1 MSKQLVNR
9 EELGKQLQS
18 QVQRID
24 DKTYCVKSLTSN
36 KIYEI
41 VTTGLG
47 FVCLCPDHMFRG
59 IKCKH
64 IIATELSL
72 KIREEVKKKIIE
84 PIMNIGKCIFCK
96 SAQIVKDGLR
106 HNKYGDIQ
114 KFNCKDCKKYFT
126 INIGFERMKH
136 NPQGITTAMQLYFS
150 GESLRNTAK
159 SLELLG
165 VNVSHQTI
173 YNWIEKYTRLMD
185 KYLENLIPDV
195 SNAWRTDELYLKVK
209 GNNKYLYALM
219 DDETRF
225 WIAQQVGNTKY
236 TEDVKPLLKKGK
248 ELTGKRPLSF
258 ISDGARNFHLAY
270 KKEFFTVSNPRTKHI
285 SHIRLQGDHNN
296 NKMERLNGEIRDRE
310 KTMRGLKKC
319 DSPILKGYQIFHNY
333 IREHDGLNGK
343 TPAEKCGIKIEGND
357 KWLTII
363 QNAKKEILI
372 YDVFEKSL

>member
-9 EELGKQLQS
+9 EELGKQLQNH
-18 QVQRID
+18 VQRID
-24 DKTYCVKSLTSN
+24 DKTYCIQSLTSN

-41 VTTGLG
+41 VSTSLG
-47 FVCLCPDHMFRG
+47 FVCSCPDHMFKG

-72 KIREEVKKKIIE
+72 KIREQVKKRIIE
-84 PIMNIGKCIFCK
+84 PIVNIGKCIYCK
-96 SAQIVKDGLR
+96 SSQIVKDGLR

-114 KFNCKDCKKYFT
+114 KFNCKDCSKYFT

-159 SLELLG
+159 SLKLLG
-165 VNVSHQTI
+165 VEVSHQTI
-173 YNWIEKYTRLMD
+173 YNWIEKYTHLMD

-236 TEDVKPLLKKGK
+236 TEDVQPLLKKGK
-248 ELTGKRPLSF
+248 ELTGKKPLSF
-258 ISDGARNFHLAY
+258 ISDGAKNFHQAY
-270 KKEFFTVSNPRTKHI
+270 KKEFLTLNNPRTKHI

-310 KTMRGLKKC
+310 KTMRGIKKC
-319 DSPILKGYQIFHNY
+319 DSPILKGYQIYHNY
-333 IREHDGLNGK
+333 IREHKGLNGQ
-343 TPAEKCGIKIEGND
+343 TPAEKCGITIEGND

-363 QNAKKEILI
+363 QNAKKE
-372 YDVFEKSL
+372 VKP

>member
-1 MSKQLVNR
+1 
-9 EELGKQLQS
+9 
-18 QVQRID
+18 
-24 DKTYCVKSLTSN
+24 
-36 KIYEI
+36 
-41 VTTGLG
+41 
-47 FVCLCPDHMFRG
+47 MFRG

-72 KIREEVKKKIIE
+72 KIREQVKKRIIE
-84 PIMNIGKCIFCK
+84 PIVNIGKCIYCK
-96 SAQIVKDGLR
+96 SSQIVKDGLR

-114 KFNCKDCKKYFT
+114 KFNCKICKKYFT

-159 SLELLG
+159 SLELIG
-165 VNVSHQTI
+165 VKVSHQTI
-173 YNWIEKYTRLMD
+173 YNWIEKYIHLMD
-185 KYLENLIPDV
+185 KYLEKLTPDV

-236 TEDVKPLLKKGK
+236 TEDIKPLLKKGK
-248 ELTGKRPLSF
+248 ELTGKRPLAF
-258 ISDGARNFHLAY
+258 ISDGARNFHQAY
-270 KKEFFTVSNPRTKHI
+270 KKEFFTINNPRTKHI

-319 DSPILKGYQIFHNY
+319 NSPILKGYQIYHNY
-333 IREHDGLNGK
+333 IREHEGLKGK
-343 TPAEKCGIKIEGND
+343 TPAEASGIDIKGDNR
-357 KWLTII
+357 WLTII
-363 QNAKKEILI
+363 QNAKTTKEQN
-372 YDVFEKSL
+372 

>member
-9 EELGKQLQS
+9 EELGKQLQNH
-18 QVQRID
+18 VQRID
-24 DKTYCVKSLTSN
+24 DKTYCIKSLTSN

-41 VTTGLG
+41 IGTQLG
-47 FVCLCPDHMFRG
+47 FVCSCPDHMFRG

-72 KIREEVKKKIIE
+72 KIREQVKERIIE
-84 PIMNIGKCIFCK
+84 PIVNIGKCIYCK

-165 VNVSHQTI
+165 VDVSHQTI
-173 YNWIEKYTRLMD
+173 YNWIEKYTQLMD

-195 SNAWRTDELYLKVK
+195 SNAWRTDELFLKVK
-209 GNNKYLYALM
+209 GNTKYLYALM

-236 TEDVKPLLKKGK
+236 TEDVEPLLKRGK
-248 ELTGKRPLSF
+248 KLTGKRPLSF
-258 ISDGARNFHLAY
+258 ISDGAKNFHQAY
-270 KKEFFTVSNPRTKHI
+270 KKEFFTISNPRTKHI

-296 NKMERLNGEIRDRE
+296 NKMERMNGEIRDRE
-310 KTMRGLKKC
+310 KTMRGIKKC

-363 QNAKKEILI
+363 QNAKEFK
-372 YDVFEKSL
+372 K